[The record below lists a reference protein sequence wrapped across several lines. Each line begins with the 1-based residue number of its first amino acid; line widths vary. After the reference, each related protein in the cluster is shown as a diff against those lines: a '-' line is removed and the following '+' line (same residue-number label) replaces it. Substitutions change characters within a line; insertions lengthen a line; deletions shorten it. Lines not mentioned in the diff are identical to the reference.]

1 MYIFEMSNS
10 IAPTGMDDR
19 GIDVLMLQ
27 SLLVQS
33 GFNIGKF
40 GEDHNGVD
48 GWYGNKTRAGV
59 TSFQQT
65 QGITPAD
72 GIANKA
78 TVDALVKYASEND
91 QNALKNAQNRAKRR
105 QDRVGMAAT
114 TQPIDTNALRM
125 HIIKYSKKYD
135 LNPKF
140 VKAIIRQE
148 SNFEPFAVGD
158 NGTAFGLMQVRWP
171 AFRDIKTHQAVPFD
185 FNDMIKDPEKQ
196 IWAGTAYL
204 ATVRDHYGAEGEEEM
219 ARMYNGGPK
228 MGYSRRGKAN
238 TQRYAQEVLK
248 RMSIMS
254 V

>member
-1 MYIFEMSNS
+1 MSNS

-40 GEDHNGVD
+40 GEDHDGID
-48 GWYGNKTRAGV
+48 GWYGPRTREGV
-59 TSFQQT
+59 HSFQQGQEIKAT
-65 QGITPAD
+65 
-72 GIANKA
+72 GIADKE
-78 TVDALVKYASEND
+78 TSDALVKYALEMDPNS
-91 QNALKNAQNRAKRR
+91 LKNAQNRAKRR
-105 QDRVGMAAT
+105 QDRVGLAAT
-114 TQPIDTNALRM
+114 TQPIDNATLRM
-125 HIIKYSKKYD
+125 LVNKYSRKYD

-148 SNFEPFAVGD
+148 SNYEPFAVGD

-171 AFRDIKTHQAVPFD
+171 AFRDIKTHQSIPFS
-185 FNDMIKDPEKQ
+185 FNDMVKDPDKQ
-196 IWAGTAYL
+196 VWAGTAYL
-204 ATVRDHYGAEGEEEM
+204 ATVRDHYGAQDEEEM

-228 MGYSRRGKAN
+228 MGYSRSGKGN
-238 TQRYAQEVLK
+238 TQRYARDILR
-248 RMSIMS
+248 RMQTMS

>member
-1 MYIFEMSNS
+1 MYIFEMFNS

-19 GIDVLMLQ
+19 GTDVLMLQ

-33 GFNIGKF
+33 GFDIGKF

-48 GWYGNKTRAGV
+48 GWYGNRTRTGV

-78 TVDALVKYASEND
+78 TVDALVKYATENNPD
-91 QNALKNAQNRAKRR
+91 SLKTAQNRAKRR

-114 TQPIDTNALRM
+114 TQPVDTNALRM
-125 HIIKYSKKYD
+125 HIVKYSKKYN

-171 AFRDIKTHQAVPFD
+171 AFRDIRTHQSIPFS
-185 FNDMIKDPEKQ
+185 FVDMIKDPEKQ

-204 ATVRDHYGAEGEEEM
+204 ATVRDIYGAEGEEEM

-238 TQRYAQEVLK
+238 TQKYAKEVL
-248 RMSIMS
+248 RRASIMS